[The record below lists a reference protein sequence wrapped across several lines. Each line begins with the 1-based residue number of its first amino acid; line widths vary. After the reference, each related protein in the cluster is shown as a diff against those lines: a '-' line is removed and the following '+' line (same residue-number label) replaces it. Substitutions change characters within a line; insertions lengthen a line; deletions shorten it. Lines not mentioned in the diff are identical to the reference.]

1 MPDRERVT
9 FSSAGVPMVG
19 YLYRPPAE
27 ATQPLPCV
35 VLAHGFG
42 GTQEGSLA
50 RNAADMAASGLAA
63 LSFDYRGFGESG
75 GEPRQVVDIKGQ
87 HADWHAAIAFARSL
101 PGIAPDKI
109 GLWGSSLGGGH
120 VLAVAAADPRLAA
133 VVAQVPF
140 NGFPRKV
147 EGRSRADTNRLL
159 RAMISDWIARRRGRP
174 PRYIKAVG
182 EPGELAVMASSAA
195 AQTIAMMDNPTWR
208 NEVAPGVLLDMAL
221 WYRPGRSA
229 RRIAMPLLLSAAEYD
244 LETPVG
250 NIRPIAHAAP
260 KGELRRYP
268 CSHFQFYHE
277 AVRPT
282 VLADQ
287 LSFLH
292 AHLMGFGLDA

>member
-9 FSSAGVPMVG
+9 FPSAGVQIVG
-19 YLYRPPAE
+19 YLYRPPNLA
-27 ATQPLPCV
+27 APLPCV
-35 VLAHGFG
+35 VMAHGFG

-50 RNAADMAASGLAA
+50 RNAADIAASGLLV

-75 GEPRQVVDIKGQ
+75 GEPRQAVDIRGQ
-87 HADWHAAIAFARSL
+87 HADWRAAIAFARSL
-101 PGIAPDKI
+101 PQVRPDKI
-109 GLWGSSLGGGH
+109 ALWGSSLGGGH
-120 VLAVAAADPRLAA
+120 VLAVAADDPSLAA
-133 VVAQVPF
+133 VVSQVPF
-140 NGFPRKV
+140 NGFPSRV
-147 EGRSRADTNRLL
+147 AGRSRADTNRLL
-159 RAMISDWIARRRGRP
+159 RAMLADWIARRRGRP
-174 PRYIKAVG
+174 RRYIKAVG
-182 EPGELAVMASSAA
+182 EPGELAVMASTAA

-208 NEVAPGVLLDMAL
+208 NEVAPAALLDMAL
-221 WYRPGRSA
+221 WYRPGRRA
-229 RRIAMPLLLSAAEYD
+229 KRIAMPLLLSAAEHD

-292 AHLMGFGLDA
+292 AHLMGFGLDS